1 MVVPAHTFSPSNW
14 RQRQV
19 KFVGQPATEQVLGSQ
34 GYSEKPCLRHRTQ
47 KGGKKAP
54 LLLERGKGTTV
65 VKHYQ
70 IIRKM

>member
-34 GYSEKPCLRHRTQ
+34 GYTEKPCLRHRTQ
-47 KGGKKAP
+47 EGGKR
-54 LLLERGKGTTV
+54 LLYCWKEVKGLLW
-65 VKHYQ
+65 
-70 IIRKM
+70 